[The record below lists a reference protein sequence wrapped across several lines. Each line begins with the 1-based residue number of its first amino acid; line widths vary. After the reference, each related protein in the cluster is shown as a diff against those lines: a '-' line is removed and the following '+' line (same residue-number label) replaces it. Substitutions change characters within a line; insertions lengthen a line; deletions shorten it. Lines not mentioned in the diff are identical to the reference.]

1 MNNEPITLTGQITVP
16 ETLTGTI
23 EIQNTVL
30 TGDIDLGSQLLEG
43 EVKIGAEETRNY
55 DYLYHKP
62 KINGKELVGDVT
74 LLDLGID
81 PLTEEDVI
89 ELFKDL

>member
-1 MNNEPITLTGQITVP
+1 MHNEPIVLTGEISVP
-16 ETLTGTI
+16 VALTGEL
-23 EIQNTVL
+23 EIRDTVL
-30 TGDIDLGSQLLEG
+30 TGDIDVNPQVLEG

-62 KINGKELVGDVT
+62 KINGKELKGDVS
-74 LLDLGID
+74 LFELGID
-81 PLTEEDVI
+81 PLTEEEII

>member
-1 MNNEPITLTGQITVP
+1 MDNEPITLTGQITVP
-16 ETLTGTI
+16 ETLTGSL
-23 EIQNTVL
+23 EIKDTVL

-74 LLDLGID
+74 LLELGID
-81 PLTEEDVI
+81 PLTEDEVIALFED
-89 ELFKDL
+89 L

>member
-1 MNNEPITLTGQITVP
+1 MNNEPITLTGQINVP
-16 ETLTGTI
+16 ETLTGNI
-23 EIQNTVL
+23 EINDTVL
-30 TGDIDLGSQLLEG
+30 TGDVEIDSQLLEG

-62 KINGKELVGDVT
+62 KINGKELIGDVT
-74 LLDLGID
+74 LLELGID

>member
-1 MNNEPITLTGQITVP
+1 MDNESIVLTGEMNIPVA
-16 ETLTGTI
+16 LTGEL
-23 EIQNTVL
+23 EIQDTVL
-30 TGDIDLGSQLLEG
+30 TGEMDVDRQALDG

-81 PLTEEDVI
+81 PLTEDDVI